1 MDDKARLF
9 EGIPTS
15 IISDSMRRIAG
26 TRTLVPR
33 HAGAA
38 LLGTAYTLKVRS
50 GDNLY
55 IHEALR
61 RARPGQVLV
70 VDGEGHTDRALV
82 GEIMLSVAKMRGLA
96 GFVMYGAIRDSD
108 AFVTHDF
115 PCYSRGVTHQGP
127 LKNGPGELNVPIA
140 IEGCVINPDDIV
152 VGDCDGVVFIPRKQ
166 AESIAAASRKKMDA
180 EASVLAGIARGEYDD
195 AWIDEAL
202 KTQLV

>member
-33 HAGAA
+33 HASQT
-38 LLGTAYTLKVRS
+38 LLGTAYTVKVRS

-61 RARPGQVLV
+61 RAQPGQVLV

-108 AFVTHDF
+108 AFVKHDF

-152 VGDCDGVVFIPRKQ
+152 VGDCDGVVFIPRAQ
-166 AESIAAASRKKMDA
+166 AESIAAASRKKMEA

-195 AWIDEAL
+195 SWIDEAL
-202 KTQLV
+202 EAQLV